1 MGSDAFRSLY
11 ALYQSKTR
19 VSEHIELLEQLK
31 GRLSEGDG
39 SEHVA
44 GRSGASTEP
53 STTPVSKV
61 LLVKPGYSA

>member
-11 ALYQSKTR
+11 TLYQSKTR

-31 GRLSEGDG
+31 RHLSEGEG

-44 GRSGASTEP
+44 GRSDASTEP
-53 STTPVSKV
+53 STIPVSEV
-61 LLVKPGYSA
+61 LLVKTGYSA